1 MGCWILILRL
11 IRGEKRMA
19 QVAKARI
26 RRVRLRRRSGAGKE
40 EGVRRLQQK
49 LLPALASQGAKKAA
63 IKARDVVSI
72 SLWVQRPRA
81 VEMALKFKEKD
92 KVLGLDGGKQ
102 QNSQVISSL
111 PKALRRLLEAPEEV
125 SDVSEVSESFKKEIH
140 HFRGKMMEAFR
151 IFADAMQR
159 EPDAAET
166 RELCDRM
173 ARLCLLL
180 RPSETIDAEEGRKER
195 LKGFLGQMGL
205 KGPAMGR
212 MLTHFKCHLST
223 SRRLLQEAL
232 QAGRFRLGGPSAS
245 LGRSSQMD
253 ANVFASFFCLPA
265 TYLSTCSSFELCAR
279 SI

>member
-1 MGCWILILRL
+1 M
-11 IRGEKRMA
+11 
-19 QVAKARI
+19 Q
-26 RRVRLRRRSGAGKE
+26 E

-232 QAGRFRLGGPSAS
+232 QEHEGTKKPQAKNKKGGATVVTEAPAPSPTAGDPRAAPVVAPLR
-245 LGRSSQMD
+245 
-253 ANVFASFFCLPA
+253 
-265 TYLSTCSSFELCAR
+265 
-279 SI
+279 